1 MTTDDEYFTSSE
13 TATPTSAR
21 RLNANSSDQRQK
33 AWQKN
38 INLLW
43 QEIANHKNG
52 TMFMNPIKK
61 SYAPL
66 YDKVVKQPLY
76 LKTIKNRVRDGV
88 VKTTAEFERDVVL
101 MLTNSLMYN
110 KEGTEMYLMA
120 LEMLDDVREQIRLFK
135 SADSYSVS
143 FWENETRQ

>member
-1 MTTDDEYFTSSE
+1 MLIKKKEASPISKINMMTPDDEYYTGSE
-13 TATPTSAR
+13 TATPTSSSAIEKR
-21 RLNANSSDQRQK
+21 RSNPNHTNDQRQK

-88 VKTTAEFERDVVL
+88 SFYIYFFFLLFTDFFFP
-101 MLTNSLMYN
+101 
-110 KEGTEMYLMA
+110 
-120 LEMLDDVREQIRLFK
+120 LDC
-135 SADSYSVS
+135 
-143 FWENETRQ
+143 

>member
-1 MTTDDEYFTSSE
+1 MTPDEEDFTSSE
-13 TATPTSAR
+13 TATPTSTTAFDR
-21 RLNANSSDQRQK
+21 KRANSDQRQK

-88 VKTTAEFERDVVL
+88 KKKKKRKKCILWF
-101 MLTNSLMYN
+101 S
-110 KEGTEMYLMA
+110 
-120 LEMLDDVREQIRLFK
+120 
-135 SADSYSVS
+135 
-143 FWENETRQ
+143 

>member
-1 MTTDDEYFTSSE
+1 MTPDDEYFTSSE

-21 RLNANSSDQRQK
+21 RLNPNSDQRQR

-88 VKTTAEFERDVVL
+88 RVLGNDVCLCVL
-101 MLTNSLMYN
+101 IHLL
-110 KEGTEMYLMA
+110 L
-120 LEMLDDVREQIRLFK
+120 
-135 SADSYSVS
+135 
-143 FWENETRQ
+143 

>member
-1 MTTDDEYFTSSE
+1 MTPDDEYYTGSE
-13 TATPTSAR
+13 TATPTSTSAIEKR
-21 RLNANSSDQRQK
+21 RSNPNHTNDQRQK

-76 LKTIKNRVRDGV
+76 LKTIKNRVRD
-88 VKTTAEFERDVVL
+88 EFERDVVL

-135 SADSYSVS
+135 SADGYSVS
-143 FWENETRQ
+143 LWENDSQQ

>member
-1 MTTDDEYFTSSE
+1 MTPDDEYYTGSE
-13 TATPTSAR
+13 TATPTSTSAMEKR
-21 RLNANSSDQRQK
+21 RSNPNHTNDQRQK

-88 VKTTAEFERDVVL
+88 SFKF
-101 MLTNSLMYN
+101 SLSLFLLIFFSRLLKLRQN
-110 KEGTEMYLMA
+110 LKEM
-120 LEMLDDVREQIRLFK
+120 
-135 SADSYSVS
+135 
-143 FWENETRQ
+143 

>member
-1 MTTDDEYFTSSE
+1 MTPDEEDFTGSE
-13 TATPTSAR
+13 TATPTSTSAAESR
-21 RLNANSSDQRQK
+21 RKLNSGDQRQK

-52 TMFMNPIKK
+52 TIFMNPIKK

-88 VKTTAEFERDVVL
+88 SAP
-101 MLTNSLMYN
+101 MLL
-110 KEGTEMYLMA
+110 L
-120 LEMLDDVREQIRLFK
+120 
-135 SADSYSVS
+135 
-143 FWENETRQ
+143 

>member
-1 MTTDDEYFTSSE
+1 MTTDEEDFTQSE
-13 TATPTSAR
+13 TATPTSTSNPDKR
-21 RLNANSSDQRQK
+21 RLQLNNSDQRQK

-88 VKTTAEFERDVVL
+88 
-101 MLTNSLMYN
+101 SY
-110 KEGTEMYLMA
+110 
-120 LEMLDDVREQIRLFK
+120 K
-135 SADSYSVS
+135 SFAC
-143 FWENETRQ
+143 

>member
-1 MTTDDEYFTSSE
+1 MLDSPFSRLAPEEEDFTGSE
-13 TATPTSAR
+13 TATPTSTCK
-21 RLNANSSDQRQK
+21 RLHINTDQRQK

-66 YDKVVKQPLY
+66 YDQVVKQPLY

-88 VKTTAEFERDVVL
+88 RERC
-101 MLTNSLMYN
+101 
-110 KEGTEMYLMA
+110 A
-120 LEMLDDVREQIRLFK
+120 C
-135 SADSYSVS
+135 
-143 FWENETRQ
+143 

>member
-1 MTTDDEYFTSSE
+1 MLTYYKASPISKLHPDDEYFTSSE

-21 RLNANSSDQRQK
+21 RFPNNDQRQK

-88 VKTTAEFERDVVL
+88 KKDFFFFFTCV
-101 MLTNSLMYN
+101 Y
-110 KEGTEMYLMA
+110 
-120 LEMLDDVREQIRLFK
+120 
-135 SADSYSVS
+135 
-143 FWENETRQ
+143 

>member
-1 MTTDDEYFTSSE
+1 MLYLVSPISKSNIQTPEDDDLTGSE
-13 TATPTSAR
+13 TNTPTSKR
-21 RLNANSSDQRQK
+21 NSEQRQK

-61 SYAPL
+61 SYAPM

-88 VKTTAEFERDVVL
+88 
-101 MLTNSLMYN
+101 S
-110 KEGTEMYLMA
+110 
-120 LEMLDDVREQIRLFK
+120 VRSTIDKFGILI
-135 SADSYSVS
+135 
-143 FWENETRQ
+143 

>member
-1 MTTDDEYFTSSE
+1 MLLTLTSFTASPISKSTTLIQTPDDDYLTGGSEANTPTTSSK
-13 TATPTSAR
+13 R
-21 RLNANSSDQRQK
+21 NSEQRQK

-61 SYAPL
+61 AWAPM

-88 VKTTAEFERDVVL
+88 
-101 MLTNSLMYN
+101 SLIAACWM
-110 KEGTEMYLMA
+110 GW
-120 LEMLDDVREQIRLFK
+120 R
-135 SADSYSVS
+135 
-143 FWENETRQ
+143 

>member
-1 MTTDDEYFTSSE
+1 MMTPDEEYYTGSE
-13 TATPTSAR
+13 TATPTSTSAIEKR
-21 RLNANSSDQRQK
+21 RSNPNNNNDQRQK

-88 VKTTAEFERDVVL
+88 SDFLSFFEKQHFTD
-101 MLTNSLMYN
+101 SL
-110 KEGTEMYLMA
+110 A
-120 LEMLDDVREQIRLFK
+120 F
-135 SADSYSVS
+135 
-143 FWENETRQ
+143 